1 MRRQSVAYFL
11 GDVGFMADPKFRR
24 LARRL
29 SDADDF
35 NSAVGAYFIALA
47 AARRNGLPTID
58 VTAETDSRFVPDL
71 IAVGL
76 LEEGGFPVT
85 AFVSWAPSRPPR
97 PNETKR
103 DELRRSVTTSDEN
116 DKSDSASPPIP
127 SIPINSKNETD
138 AREELDALD
147 IYYQLTG
154 YRPWG
159 SWSGDELRALVNDYT
174 DAKVQAA
181 IVTEWNA
188 NHDRKG
194 ILKGV
199 QARLARDAEKA
210 KEAARSERKVRPRVV
225 VDDAERARV
234 AAELGRPA

>member
-1 MRRQSVAYFL
+1 MAGVRRQSVAYFL

-47 AARRNGLPTID
+47 AARRNGLPAID

-76 LEEGGFPVT
+76 LEDAGFPDK

-103 DELRRSVTTSDEN
+103 DEVRRHATTSDEN
-116 DKSDSASPPIP
+116 DRTDSASTPIQ

-138 AREELDALD
+138 AREDFDSLDL
-147 IYYQLTG
+147 YYSLTG

-159 SWSGDELRALVNDYT
+159 SWSGDELRVLVSDYT
-174 DAKVQAA
+174 DPVVQAA
-181 IVTEWNA
+181 ITTEWNA
-188 NHDRKG
+188 KRDRKG

-210 KEAARSERKVRPRVV
+210 KDTTRGRKTTKPV
-225 VDDAERARV
+225 VDPVLLAYH
-234 AAELGRPA
+234 LGEDLA